1 MPKNQH
7 AGSRCRFLFIRFHH
21 FATGFLESPEFALSQ
36 AGEHGMVLPAM
47 VVTSTN
53 STSNAADVE
62 RPAMWRILMA
72 FGIVYVGYGLNFLA
86 VKIGVESMP
95 AFLFAASHIFCAGV
109 LLIAW
114 QSCTRGR
121 ALLPIAGLQRAAIG
135 AFFLFVGGVGLVTQ
149 GEKLGVPS
157 GVAAV
162 IKASVPLWVAVLEA
176 LRPRGERISLLMSG
190 GLLFGAAGVVA
201 IVLPRLTVSSADSM
215 PTGTLL
221 LVLSAFLFAI
231 GSIFVRH
238 SPPSDSPVTGAAWMM
253 IFGGVLL
260 TALGLSLGE
269 ASQIQATDFTS
280 RTLGAFA
287 FLLFVHSLAAFTAM
301 NWLLRHL
308 PASVV
313 TTKFYVSPAVAL
325 LAGSL
330 VLGEKITLPVIAS
343 LSLILVGVG
352 IVLWGASRKK
362 GEPPLKPNNAEELD
376 T

>member
-1 MPKNQH
+1 MSFFIH
-7 AGSRCRFLFIRFHH
+7 SASISGFRFSVE
-21 FATGFLESPEFALSQ
+21 APDACEFRLSQ
-36 AGEHGMVLPAM
+36 EIEHGMMLSAM
-47 VVTSTN
+47 VVPETI
-53 STSNAADVE
+53 STSNAADAD
-62 RPAMWRILMA
+62 RPALWRILVA

-95 AFLFAASHIFCAGV
+95 AFLFAASHVFCAGV

-114 QSCTRGR
+114 QSCTRGH
-121 ALLPIAGLQRAAIG
+121 ALLPIAGLQRAAVG

-157 GVAAV
+157 GVAAI
-162 IKASVPLWVAVLEA
+162 IKASVLLWGAVLES
-176 LRPRGERISLLMSG
+176 LRPRGEKVSLLMSA
-190 GLLFGAAGVVA
+190 GLLLGAAGVAA
-201 IVLPRLTVSSADSM
+201 IVFPRLATTSADSM
-215 PTGTLL
+215 PTGILL

-238 SPPSDSPVTGAAWMM
+238 RPPSDSPVTGAGWMM

-260 TALGLSLGE
+260 TALGLSFGE
-269 ASQIQATDFTS
+269 ASQIQASDFTS

-287 FLLFVHSLAAFTAM
+287 FLLLGHSLAAFTAM

-362 GEPPLKPNNAEELD
+362 GKSPIKQNEAEEID

>member
-1 MPKNQH
+1 
-7 AGSRCRFLFIRFHH
+7 
-21 FATGFLESPEFALSQ
+21 
-36 AGEHGMVLPAM
+36 
-47 VVTSTN
+47 
-53 STSNAADVE
+53 
-62 RPAMWRILMA
+62 
-72 FGIVYVGYGLNFLA
+72 
-86 VKIGVESMP
+86 
-95 AFLFAASHIFCAGV
+95 
-109 LLIAW
+109 
-114 QSCTRGR
+114 
-121 ALLPIAGLQRAAIG
+121 
-135 AFFLFVGGVGLVTQ
+135 
-149 GEKLGVPS
+149 
-157 GVAAV
+157 
-162 IKASVPLWVAVLEA
+162 
-176 LRPRGERISLLMSG
+176 
-190 GLLFGAAGVVA
+190 
-201 IVLPRLTVSSADSM
+201 M

-238 SPPSDSPVTGAAWMM
+238 SPPSDSPVMGAAWMM

-269 ASQIQATDFTS
+269 ANQIQAGDFTS

-352 IVLWGASRKK
+352 VVLWGASRKK

>member
-1 MPKNQH
+1 MSFFVHTNSISIGECSAKAVEFGLLQDVTH
-7 AGSRCRFLFIRFHH
+7 GIV
-21 FATGFLESPEFALSQ
+21 LEFMIVP
-36 AGEHGMVLPAM
+36 M
-47 VVTSTN
+47 TN
-53 STSNAADVE
+53 STPNAADAGH
-62 RPAMWRILMA
+62 PSLWRIIVA
-72 FGIVYVGYGLNFLA
+72 FGIVYLGYGLNFLA
-86 VKIGVESMP
+86 VKIGVESLP

-109 LLIAW
+109 ILITW
-114 QSCTRGR
+114 QASRGHF
-121 ALLPIAGLQRAAIG
+121 LLPMQGLQRAAIG

-157 GVAAV
+157 GVAAI

-176 LRPRGERISLLMSG
+176 MRPRGERVSLMMSG
-190 GLLFGAAGVVA
+190 GLLLGAAGVVA
-201 IVLPRLTVSSADSM
+201 IVLPRLTADSADSM
-215 PTGTLL
+215 PTGVLL

-238 SPPSDSPVTGAAWMM
+238 RPPSDSPVTGAAWMM
-253 IFGGVLL
+253 IFGGLLL
-260 TALGLSLGE
+260 TALGLVFGE
-269 ASQIQATDFTS
+269 ASQIHADDFTT

-287 FLLFVHSLAAFTAM
+287 FLLFFHSLAAFTAM

-330 VLGEKITLPVIAS
+330 VLGEKITLPVLAS
-343 LSLILVGVG
+343 LALILIGVGV
-352 IVLWGASRKK
+352 VLWGAARKK
-362 GEPPLKPNNAEELD
+362 AEPALKPNDAEEIE

>member
-1 MPKNQH
+1 MSFFVQS
-7 AGSRCRFLFIRFHH
+7 ASVSLC
-21 FATGFLESPEFALSQ
+21 GFSVKAPTDREFRLSQ
-36 AGEHGMVLPAM
+36 EVEHGMVLPVM

-53 STSNAADVE
+53 STSNAVDAE
-62 RPAMWRILMA
+62 RPALWRILMA

-109 LLIAW
+109 ILITW

-176 LRPRGERISLLMSG
+176 LRPRGERVSPLMSG
-190 GLLFGAAGVVA
+190 GLLLGAAGVVA
-201 IVLPRLTVSSADSM
+201 IVLPRLTMSSADSM

-238 SPPSDSPVTGAAWMM
+238 SPPSDSPVAGAGWMM

-260 TALGLSLGE
+260 TALGLIFGE
-269 ASQIQATDFTS
+269 ASQIQAGDFTS

-313 TTKFYVSPAVAL
+313 TTKFYISPAVAL

-343 LSLILVGVG
+343 LCLILVGVG

-362 GEPPLKPNNAEELD
+362 GESPLKPNDAEELD

>member
-1 MPKNQH
+1 MSFFVHTDSP
-7 AGSRCRFLFIRFHH
+7 CLV
-21 FATGFLESPEFALSQ
+21 GFLVQAADALEFGLSQ
-36 AGEHGMVLPAM
+36 KVRHGMVMAVM
-47 VVTSTN
+47 VVPTTD
-53 STSNAADVE
+53 STSNAADASH
-62 RPAMWRILMA
+62 PPLWKIIMA

-86 VKIGVESMP
+86 VKIGVESLP

-114 QSCTRGR
+114 QACTQGR
-121 ALLPIAGLQRAAIG
+121 FLLPMKGLQRAAIG

-157 GVAAV
+157 GVAAI
-162 IKASVPLWVAVLEA
+162 IKASVPLWVAILES
-176 LRPRGERISLLMSG
+176 LRPKGERVSLLMSG
-190 GLLFGAAGVVA
+190 GLLLGAAGVVA
-201 IVLPRLTVSSADSM
+201 IVLPRLTAGST
-215 PTGTLL
+215 PTGVLL

-253 IFGGVLL
+253 ILGGLLL
-260 TALGLSLGE
+260 TALGLAFGE
-269 ASQIQATDFTS
+269 ASQIHSDDFTG

-287 FLLFVHSLAAFTAM
+287 FLLFIHSLAAFTAM

-325 LAGSL
+325 LAGGL

-343 LSLILVGVG
+343 LTLILLGVGV
-352 IVLWGASRKK
+352 VLWGAARKK
-362 GEPPLKPNNAEELD
+362 SELPLKPNDAEELE